1 MTGAITKQEEK
12 QPKKASPVDMAMLG
26 LMAEFTKR
34 DARLENL
41 LPADVSV
48 ERFKES
54 IRLALAKTPA
64 LLKCDPGSVLL
75 AVMKAARCGLDV
87 AGVYGHLV
95 PYGAECQFVPDFKG
109 LVALAVA
116 TGVVQDVQPVL
127 VYEKDEFAPEE
138 GENPHIHHRPFVPRK
153 AGEAR
158 GAIIAA
164 YTRVLLPSGQRV
176 VKGLI
181 LMDDIARV
189 EAGVSAN
196 KSPWKG
202 PHRPEMVKKTSI
214 KNGFKTIGLP
224 TSEQAARL
232 REAMAAHDESDVVDG
247 SFTLAPPALSGIAGA
262 KENARKALEA
272 KTASTR
278 AMEITEPPTL
288 DDRPFTP
295 EEKAAILKEE
305 TRLAEPGSEG

>member
-1 MTGAITKQEEK
+1 MSTAIQKKDEK
-12 QPKKASPVDMAMLG
+12 KLSPVDAAMLG
-26 LMAEFTKR
+26 LMEQFTKR

-41 LPADVSV
+41 LPADVPV

-116 TGVVQDVQPVL
+116 TGIVQDVQPVL
-127 VYEKDEFAPEE
+127 VYEQDEFIPEE
-138 GENPHIHHRPFVPRK
+138 GENPHIHHWPFVPRK
-153 AGEAR
+153 ADEKR

-181 LMDDIARV
+181 FADDIARV
-189 EAGVSAN
+189 EHGVSAQ

-202 PHRPEMVKKTSI
+202 PHRPEMIKKTSI

-224 TSEQAARL
+224 MSEQAARL
-232 REAMAAHDESDVVDG
+232 REAMAAHDEADVVDG
-247 SFTLAPPALSGIAGA
+247 AFTLTPPVPAGIAGA
-262 KENARKALEA
+262 KATVRAHLEA
-272 KTASTR
+272 KTASTE
-278 AMEITEPPTL
+278 ASESAQWEP
-288 DDRPFTP
+288 DVA
-295 EEKAAILKEE
+295 EKAAILAQE
-305 TRLAEPGSEG
+305 REPGSEG